1 MSIEFNL
8 GEAAQFALFFMAA
21 TVTVFLVIALYQIAR
36 FVKKLNEITASNA
49 VHIGATLV
57 LLPAIAGNVNDAAI
71 SVKES
76 LSTVNNAVG
85 VLDDTL
91 FGAVGVVTAGA
102 DTVMNV
108 INMARTVIQNVIRG
122 FSHRK
127 RK

>member
-1 MSIEFNL
+1 MAIEFNL
-8 GEAAQFALFFMAA
+8 GEAAQFALFFMAV
-21 TVTVFLVIALYQIAR
+21 TVTVFLVIALYQIAK
-36 FVKKLNEITASNA
+36 FVKKLNEITATNA

-57 LLPAIAGNVNDAAI
+57 LMPAIAGNVNDAAI

-91 FGAVGVVTAGA
+91 FGAVGAVTAGA
-102 DTVMNV
+102 DTVMNL
-108 INMARTVIQNVIRG
+108 INMASTVVRNVIRG